1 MGDYFKDMHVVDLGA
16 NYKFSNG
23 ITIGA
28 VINNLLDENF
38 VDYVTYQGTRGL
50 SYTNQYQRMIP
61 GRNIWLNVRANF

>member
-1 MGDYFKDMHVVDLGA
+1 MHVVDLGA

-38 VDYVTYQGTRGL
+38 VDYVTYDGGAR
-50 SYTNQYQRMIP
+50 YTNQYQRMIP
-61 GRNIWLNVRANF
+61 GRNLWLNIRADF